1 MKKGSIFTIF
11 FLIGAILVTMLGT
24 TSCGNQKSSEA
35 VLEGDNQTHTDLEKT
50 DSWKTDTSETDASE
64 TEYEADAVT
73 KAPALPA
80 TDYVSA
86 EEMELADY
94 WKGSKEDALA
104 KVMKKAAQGEPV
116 TIAVIGGSITQGT
129 ISKGAQDQ
137 EISEKKCYA
146 DLFFSWWTT
155 TFPDTEFTFV
165 NAGIGA
171 TDSYLGVHRVKEEVL
186 FTEPDLVLV
195 EFAVNDSNTQ
205 FYKKS
210 YDNLIRTILKSENA
224 PAVLLLFMA
233 QANIESAQEN
243 QSIIGFSYSLP
254 MVSYRNVIKE
264 MTETGKYSEK
274 DLSGD
279 TVHPSALG
287 HAITGEILWKYL
299 NSVYQNIDN
308 YTEPEDFTKDAVT
321 KECYTNARILDSEKI
336 TPNETVGFEESSV
349 FPAFP
354 HGWSCEDENGE
365 IRFTASFANLGIL
378 YYCQTDG
385 EGGQY
390 EVFVDGESTAVLDA
404 DFKGGWGNYAKTQ
417 ECYISEQAAEHE
429 VIIKR
434 KEDSTGNAFTLLG
447 LLLSDGEEED

>member
-11 FLIGAILVTMLGT
+11 FLIGAMLTTMLGA
-24 TSCGNQKSSEA
+24 TSCGNQKTSEA
-35 VLEGDNQTHTDLEKT
+35 VLEKEDQTEQIKT
-50 DSWKTDTSETDASE
+50 DKVK
-64 TEYEADAVT
+64 ADADGTENAADDVT
-73 KAPALPA
+73 AAP
-80 TDYVSA
+80 TDYVSE

-94 WKGSKEDALA
+94 WKGSKEDSLA
-104 KVMKKAAQGEPV
+104 KVMKKAAQGEKV

-129 ISKGAQDQ
+129 ISSGAQDA

-146 DLFFSWWTT
+146 ELFFSWWSA
-155 TFPDTEFTFV
+155 TFPDTEFTFI

-171 TDSYLGVHRVKEEVL
+171 TDSYLGVHRVREEVL
-186 FTEPDLVLV
+186 DEEPDLVLV

-210 YDNLIRTILKSENA
+210 YDNLIRTIVKSENA

-233 QANIESAQEN
+233 QTSIESAQEN

-264 MTETGKYSEK
+264 ITETGKYTEK

-299 NSVYQNIDN
+299 NSIYENIDD
-308 YTEPEDFTKDAVT
+308 YTEPEDFSKDAVT
-321 KECYTNARILDSEKI
+321 KECYTNARILDSGKI
-336 TPNETVGFEESSV
+336 TPDAVTGFEESSV

-354 HGWSCEDENGE
+354 NGWSCADENGE
-365 IRFTASFANLGIL
+365 IRFTTSFANLGIL

-385 EGGQY
+385 GGGQY
-390 EVFVDGESTAVLDA
+390 EVYVDGESTAVLDA
-404 DFKGGWGNYAKTQ
+404 DFKGGWGNYAEAK
-417 ECYISEQAAEHE
+417 ECYTSEQAAEHE

-434 KEDSTGNAFTLLG
+434 TEDSTGNAFTLLG
-447 LLLSDGEEED
+447 LLTSDGAEED

>member
-11 FLIGAILVTMLGT
+11 FLIGAMLTTMLGA
-24 TSCGNQKSSEA
+24 TSCGHQKTSEA
-35 VLEGDNQTHTDLEKT
+35 ALEKEDQTDQIKTDKEKT
-50 DSWKTDTSETDASE
+50 DADEVNADE
-64 TEYEADAVT
+64 TENAADDIIA
-73 KAPALPA
+73 AP
-80 TDYVSA
+80 TDYVNA

-94 WKGSKEDALA
+94 WKGSKEDSIA
-104 KVMKKAAQGEPV
+104 KVMTKAAQGKEV

-129 ISKGAQDQ
+129 ISSGAQDRS
-137 EISEKKCYA
+137 ITEKKCYA
-146 DLFFSWWTT
+146 ELFFSWWAE
-155 TFPDTEFTFV
+155 TFPDTEFTFI

-171 TDSYLGVHRVKEEVL
+171 TDSYLGVHRVREEVL
-186 FTEPDLVLV
+186 EEEPDLVLV

-210 YDNLIRTILKSENA
+210 YDNLIRTIVKSENA

-233 QANIESAQEN
+233 QANMESAQEN
-243 QSIIGFSYSLP
+243 QSVIGFSYSLP
-254 MVSYRNVIKE
+254 MVSYRNVIGE

-299 NSVYQNIDN
+299 NSIYENIED
-308 YTEPEDFTKDAVT
+308 YTEPEVFSKAAVT
-321 KECYTNARILDSEKI
+321 KECYTNARLLDSEKI
-336 TPNETVGFEESSV
+336 TPTETSGFEESSI

-365 IRFTASFANLGIL
+365 ISFSASFANLGIL

-385 EGGQY
+385 KGGQY
-390 EVFVDGESTAVLDA
+390 EVYVDGELTAVLDA
-404 DFKGGWGNYAKTQ
+404 DFKGGWGNYAEAK
-417 ECYISEQAAEHE
+417 ECYTSEKAAVHE
-429 VIIKR
+429 VVIKK
-434 KEDSTGNAFTLLG
+434 KEDSTGNAFSLLG
-447 LLLSDGEEED
+447 LLTSDGTIEN